1 MSEEFEQ
8 EKTETAQQELQE
20 TEIPETEAAETE
32 EGPAAPEKK
41 PQPSSHKSLATLLDY
56 LEIVAVAIGIV
67 LVIFMCVGRLAVVQ
81 GGSMK
86 QTLQDQDKVLVANL
100 FYTPKR
106 EDIVVISNVSKE
118 YPQYNEALVKRVIAV
133 AGDTIYIDYHTGTVY
148 VNDEPVTI
156 QDKFADGSDS
166 YIYLEG
172 GTYRNYSR
180 GDVTLP
186 LTVPEGYVFV
196 MGDNRN
202 NSLDSRDSRI
212 GLVDV
217 RTILGHVVFRLAPFG
232 PIDNKN

>member
-1 MSEEFEQ
+1 MSEEERIEPVEDNTEEQ
-8 EKTETAQQELQE
+8 TPA
-20 TEIPETEAAETE
+20 AAEVK
-32 EGPAAPEKK
+32 AAPA
-41 PQPSSHKSLATLLDY
+41 PASHKSLATLLDY

-156 QDKFADGSDS
+156 QDRFPDGTKS
-166 YIYLEG
+166 YIYLENG
-172 GTYRNYSR
+172 MYKEYSR

-232 PIDNKN
+232 PIGLPEEETEKET